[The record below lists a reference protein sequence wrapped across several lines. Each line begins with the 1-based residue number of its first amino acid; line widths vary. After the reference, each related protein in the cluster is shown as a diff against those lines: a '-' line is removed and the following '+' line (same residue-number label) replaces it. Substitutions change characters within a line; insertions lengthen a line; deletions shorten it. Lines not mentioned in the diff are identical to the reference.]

1 MSFPIGLFCLIWRQ
15 SAVVFMRPQCAAI
28 TDHIVRDRLLRRG
41 KAWTSDFRPPF
52 CFQTPEDSGYPT
64 VADPPSCKRAL
75 AAASASRSVA
85 DSMRLDN
92 LVQQRFLS
100 LARLSVS
107 VTPGPVAAAVHLKH
121 PTQAL
126 HRIALFKSLDY
137 RELLRESELH
147 LFVVPCLIARL
158 EACAPNT
165 P

>member
-1 MSFPIGLFCLIWRQ
+1 LSFPIGLFCLIWRE

-41 KAWTSDFRPPF
+41 KAWTSDFRHPF
-52 CFQTPEDSGYPT
+52 CFQTPEDSGYQT

-75 AAASASRSVA
+75 AAAAH
-85 DSMRLDN
+85 
-92 LVQQRFLS
+92 
-100 LARLSVS
+100 
-107 VTPGPVAAAVHLKH
+107 PKH

-147 LFVVPCLIARL
+147 LFVVPWPDPSARSL
-158 EACAPNT
+158 RTQYSMVDFPT
-165 P
+165 PMASQAALFV